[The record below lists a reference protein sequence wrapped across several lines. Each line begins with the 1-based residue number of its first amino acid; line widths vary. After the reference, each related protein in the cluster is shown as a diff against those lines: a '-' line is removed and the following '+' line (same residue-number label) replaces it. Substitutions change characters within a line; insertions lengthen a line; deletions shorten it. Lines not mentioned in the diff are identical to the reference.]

1 MLELNSYRVKNFHT
15 AGFTGDMNSPHA
27 QYLTHWNKNFMT
39 LFLRLALVVLLVLST
54 GCAVTPSHAP
64 QFTPAQAPPEGYA
77 IVYAYRLGAQPSNST
92 IKVSIAGKPIADL
105 LENGYAWAHIRAGT
119 HTLYAKWPD
128 AISPFAKKPWADVTT
143 THEFEAGKAYYFRLV
158 GDIKFNAGGL
168 LFGNSISTQSGVLLQ
183 PANVGLAELT
193 ACCRRIQSENERIN

>member
-1 MLELNSYRVKNFHT
+1 LEKNFI
-15 AGFTGDMNSPHA
+15 P
-27 QYLTHWNKNFMT
+27 

-77 IVYAYRLGAQPSNST
+77 TVYAYRLGAPPYNGA

-128 AISPFAKKPWADVTT
+128 AIGPFAKKQWADVTT
-143 THEFEAGKAYYFRLV
+143 THEFEAGKAYYFRIV
-158 GDIKFNAGGL
+158 GDIKLGAAGL
-168 LFGNSISTQSGVLLQ
+168 LLGSSVLTQSGVLPQ